1 MTSKS
6 TTTSKKLYK
15 VFAQPWKPHPYMKKG
30 VKWLLEHAAAGLFL
44 DPGLGKTSISLA
56 AFCFLLKRGVARK
69 ALVIAPIRAVYDVWP
84 AEVKKWLDFNHL
96 RLAILHGPHKEEAL
110 ASDAD
115 IYVINPEG
123 IPWLLQGGPRAWRAL
138 GFDTLII
145 DELSKWKNSQGVR
158 FKQFKHYL
166 DTFDRRWGLTGSPAA
181 NGLLDLFGQMY
192 MLDLGRSLGRYITHY
207 RTAFFTNPDKMG
219 WKWVPMAGGAKEA
232 IYERIKP
239 VALRMEDKDY
249 LDLPEIVP
257 LWVPLTLPAKVRKI
271 YDALEDDLIAQIES
285 GVVVAA
291 NAAAAGT
298 KLWQIC
304 NGGLYVDDDIATKI
318 TGRTARTTLH
328 LHNVKTDW
336 LSELVD
342 ELQGEPLLVCYQFD
356 QDLDRLLARFPDTPV
371 FGANRTLN
379 TQIQNEWNDN
389 ELPLVFGQ
397 QDSIA
402 HALNLQGG
410 SACHIA
416 HYSLTWNLETFD
428 QVLRRIRRQG
438 NTSARV
444 FQHLPFMVGTT
455 DEDRR
460 FALRHKASGQKA
472 LLDALKKRRG
482 VK

>member
-1 MTSKS
+1 
-6 TTTSKKLYK
+6 
-15 VFAQPWKPHPYMKKG
+15 MKKG
-30 VKWLLEHAAAGLFL
+30 VKWLLEHACAGLFL

-56 AFCFLLKRGVARK
+56 AFCFLQKRGIASR

-84 AEVKKWLDFNHL
+84 AEIKKWADFNHL
-96 RLAILHGPHKEEAL
+96 RVAILHGPNKDEAL

-123 IPWLLQGGPRAWRAL
+123 VPWLLDRPRKAWRTL
-138 GFDTLII
+138 GFDTLIL

-158 FKQFKHYL
+158 FKQLKHYL
-166 DTFDRRWGLTGSPAA
+166 DDFDRRWGLTGTPAA

-192 MLDLGRSLGRYITHY
+192 MLDLGHALGRYITHY
-207 RTAFFTNPDKMG
+207 RMQYFINPDGQG
-219 WKWVPMAGGAKEA
+219 WKWVPMPGGAKEA

-257 LWVPLTLPAKVRKI
+257 LWTPLKLPAKARRL
-271 YDALEDDLIAQIES
+271 YDVLEDQLIAEIEA
-285 GVVVAA
+285 GTVVAA

-304 NGGLYVDDDIATKI
+304 NGGLYIDDDIAAKISGKTKRSTVVI
-318 TGRTARTTLH
+318 
-328 LHNVKTDW
+328 HNVKTDW
-336 LSELVD
+336 LQELVD
-342 ELQGEPLLVCYQFD
+342 ELQGEPLLVAYEFNH
-356 QDLDRLLARFPDTPV
+356 DLERLLAAFPGTPT
-371 FGANRTLN
+371 FGANRKEN
-379 TQIQNEWNDN
+379 TRIQDSWNAN

-410 SACHIA
+410 NACHIA

-428 QVLRRIRRQG
+428 QVVRRIRRQG

-444 FQHLPFMVGTT
+444 FQHLPYMLDTT

-460 FALRHKASGQKA
+460 HALRHKATGQKA
-472 LLDALKKRRG
+472 LLDALKVRRG